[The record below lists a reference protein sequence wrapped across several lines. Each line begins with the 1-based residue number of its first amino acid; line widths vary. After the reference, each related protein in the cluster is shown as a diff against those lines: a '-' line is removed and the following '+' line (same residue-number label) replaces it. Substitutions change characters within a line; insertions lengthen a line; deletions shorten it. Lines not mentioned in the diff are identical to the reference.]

1 MTSFEQE
8 ISGVGSDRSTNCATT
23 NAPQQ
28 KYFKKD
34 RTELNMEAQEGIKDI
49 ERLWVQLLFLTESQ
63 LRDRK
68 SGDCRLK
75 PAFRRPWHSGD
86 FINRSFDRS
95 IVRSTLF
102 ISLHR
107 HPHSRSFKI
116 IFSKRNFSQF
126 CASIFISSLLD
137 VDEELHNYFK
147 MNGTKLC
154 PLNTVGRR
162 SPSTD

>member
-34 RTELNMEAQEGIKDI
+34 RTELNMEAQEGLKDI

-75 PAFRRPWHSGD
+75 PAFRRPWRAETLSTD
-86 FINRSFDRS
+86 RSFVRSFDQLCLS
-95 IVRSTLF
+95 HF
-102 ISLHR
+102 IGIHIQGL
-107 HPHSRSFKI
+107 
-116 IFSKRNFSQF
+116 SK
-126 CASIFISSLLD
+126 
-137 VDEELHNYFK
+137 
-147 MNGTKLC
+147 
-154 PLNTVGRR
+154 
-162 SPSTD
+162 